1 MSIVKNLPDAA
12 IPDGGVPHWHVKD
25 AQRWLDARV
34 PAAFAPVTVGWILA
48 PLVLLSLVLLA
59 LSTSDTPEHGTS
71 WAGYVPAV
79 LLVSLPAW
87 YRFLPAATLLSTPV
101 IAADAV
107 RNLYVQGPADGP
119 GRTGGTLV
127 LALCAWAFAGSVLR
141 LRSRRRQ
148 RELFLDAA
156 GDTRAAIPE
165 DLPDGHRRRGRA
177 LLVTGAALCLAAA
190 ALLAWVL
197 RQDLA
202 ASPRDPFD
210 GTGPQVLAM
219 ILLAPGVPLLGRG
232 LTARRAA
239 RKLHDGPQPVLR
251 VGVRRALLGPGWL
264 VADAGTTTAPPLIG
278 FRHRFDDGYR
288 SRSAQTLLGGAESRL
303 RTDHHDI
310 DPHAEPY
317 EALLY
322 GVPCEGAE
330 VLLRHAV
337 YRGDTTIT
345 DAVLAVPL
353 MPFRRHRLRPW
364 RPARTSY
371 TLKRRAE
378 EEKRRQRAAERSS
391 GSGSSCGSS
400 GGCGSSSCSS
410 SCGSSCG
417 GGCGG
422 GD

>member
-1 MSIVKNLPDAA
+1 MPDAA
-12 IPDGGVPHWHVKD
+12 IPDGGAPHWHVKD

-71 WAGYVPAV
+71 WSGYAPAV

-119 GRTGGTLV
+119 GRAGGTLV

-251 VGVRRALLGPGWL
+251 VGIRRVLLGPGWL
-264 VADAGTTTAPPLIG
+264 VADAGTTTAPPLIA
-278 FRHRFDDGYR
+278 FRDRFDDGYR

-310 DPHAEPY
+310 DPHAEPF

-337 YRGDTTIT
+337 HRGDTMIT

-353 MPFRRHRLRPW
+353 MPFRRHRLRSW
-364 RPARTSY
+364 RPAGTSY
-371 TLKRRAE
+371 TLRRRAE

-400 GGCGSSSCSS
+400 GGCGSSGCSS

>member
-12 IPDGGVPHWHVKD
+12 IPDGGAPHWHVKD

-71 WAGYVPAV
+71 WSGYAPAV

-119 GRTGGTLV
+119 GRAGGTLV

-251 VGVRRALLGPGWL
+251 VGIRRVLLGPGWL
-264 VADAGTTTAPPLIG
+264 VADAGTTTAPPLIA
-278 FRHRFDDGYR
+278 FRDRFDDGYR
-288 SRSAQTLLGGAESRL
+288 SRPAQTLLGGAESRL

-310 DPHAEPY
+310 DPHAEPF

-337 YRGDTTIT
+337 HRGDTMIT

-353 MPFRRHRLRPW
+353 MPFRRHRLRSW
-364 RPARTSY
+364 RPAGTSY
-371 TLKRRAE
+371 TLRRRAE

-400 GGCGSSSCSS
+400 GCSS

>member
-1 MSIVKNLPDAA
+1 MSIVKHLPDAA
-12 IPDGGVPHWHVKD
+12 IPDGGAPAWHVKD

-34 PAAFAPVTVGWILA
+34 PAVFTPITAGWILA

-59 LSTSDTPEHGTS
+59 WSTSGTPEHGTA
-71 WAGYVPAV
+71 WAGYAPAV

-87 YRFLPAATLLSTPV
+87 YSFLPAATLVSTPV

-107 RNLYVQGPADGP
+107 RNLYALDPAEGP
-119 GRTGGTLV
+119 GLAGGTLV
-127 LALCAWAFAGSVLR
+127 LALCAWAFAGSALR

-148 RELFLDAA
+148 RELFLAAA
-156 GDTRAAIPE
+156 GDARAAIPE
-165 DLPDGHRRRGRA
+165 NLPDGHRRRGRM
-177 LLVTGAALCLAAA
+177 LLATGAALCLAAA
-190 ALLAWVL
+190 ALLVWVL
-197 RQDLA
+197 TQDLA

-210 GTGPQVLAM
+210 GTGPQVLAV

-251 VGVRRALLGPGWL
+251 VGVRQVFFGPGWL
-264 VADAGTTTAPPLIG
+264 VADADTTTAPPLIA

-288 SRSAQTLLGGAESRL
+288 SRSAETLLAGAESRL
-303 RTDHHDI
+303 RADHHDI
-310 DPHAEPY
+310 DRHAEPY

-322 GVPCEGAE
+322 GVACEGSE
-330 VLLRHAV
+330 VILRYAV
-337 YRGDTTIT
+337 YRGDSVIT
-345 DAVLAVPL
+345 DAVHAVPL
-353 MPFRRHRLRPW
+353 LPLRRGRPRSSW
-364 RPARTSY
+364 RPAGTSY

-378 EEKRRQRAAERSS
+378 EEKRKQRAAERSS
-391 GSGSSCGSS
+391 SSGSSSS
-400 GGCGSSSCSS
+400 GGCGSGGCSS
-410 SCGSSCG
+410 SCSSSCG